1 MKPAGTLAA
10 LALVGLTGCAFAVDV
25 TPTPAATGR
34 KASTYAEVIRKP
46 PAHGVELGRVELQ
59 GNNRQSVADCEARCI
74 VEARKLGAN
83 AVLVQPEESSWGR
96 GVRCSGI
103 AYWVDR

>member
-1 MKPAGTLAA
+1 MKPAPVLSALTA
-10 LALVGLTGCAFAVDV
+10 LALSACAFSVDV
-25 TPTPAATGR
+25 KPTPAANGR
-34 KASTYAEVIRKP
+34 KASPYAEVIHKP
-46 PAHGVELGRVELQ
+46 PTHGIELGRLELQ
-59 GNNRQSVADCEARCI
+59 GNNHQAVADCEARCV

-103 AYWVDR
+103 AYWVER